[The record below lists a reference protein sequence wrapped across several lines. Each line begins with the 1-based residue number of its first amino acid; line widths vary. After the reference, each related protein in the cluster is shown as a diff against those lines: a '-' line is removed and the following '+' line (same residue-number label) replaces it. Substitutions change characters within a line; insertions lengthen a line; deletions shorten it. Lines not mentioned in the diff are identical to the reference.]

1 MIRPHETEKSYAK
14 ENRRLWRCRVGAYP
28 KLASSSGPRT
38 SSWPAPTSSKTEPPT
53 PTSCGRGLLAG
64 LQEAYFLIK

>member
-28 KLASSSGPRT
+28 KLASSIGSQT
-38 SSWPAPTSSKTEPPT
+38 SSWSAPTSSTAEGPT

-64 LQEAYFLIK
+64 LVAASIFLK

>member
-28 KLASSSGPRT
+28 KLASSSGPELVLART
-38 SSWPAPTSSKTEPPT
+38 HKLEN
-53 PTSCGRGLLAG
+53 
-64 LQEAYFLIK
+64 